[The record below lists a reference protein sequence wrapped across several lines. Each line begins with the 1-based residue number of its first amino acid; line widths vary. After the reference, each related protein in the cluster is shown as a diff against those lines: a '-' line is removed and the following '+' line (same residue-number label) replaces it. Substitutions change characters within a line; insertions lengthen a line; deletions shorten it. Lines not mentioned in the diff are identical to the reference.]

1 MPLKFHSRSS
11 TGEKKKRGGK
21 INLTCSLVSLDLIF
35 FRVLRKRHSSAK
47 TSLLLYND
55 GSTSASTLDQTFH
68 KKKKKEEKIWRLRRN
83 EPCLSNRSLESCI
96 DERVPLYKSFDRGSS
111 RFTRLED
118 CIFYG
123 RNNQFRFYYHFF
135 FFSPSKL
142 NNAPAPPLYAIFNFL
157 TSRQSPFYFS
167 TGSFWHRSII
177 SLTKYQRTAFRS
189 VSRTL
194 KIFRESGVKAV
205 FIPPFPFLWP
215 RAGFSLSFTGC
226 CRRQPVQIYTRPR
239 ESWRGVWRGTTRR
252 LIHYP
257 VRGEKRRQ
265 DCCVSPLK
273 RGTRASFR
281 WERKKRPEIIFET
294 RASFLGNN
302 LDTASRNKWP
312 TNMYTQ
318 YTRTR
323 SGKKDRQM
331 FPYPRDLHPASL
343 SGFVSFRSRR
353 NRSDPIEWK

>member
-11 TGEKKKRGGK
+11 TGEKKKRGENKFNVLTRVVGSDLFSRASK
-21 INLTCSLVSLDLIF
+21 ATLLGQNLSPPLRIMMEA
-35 FRVLRKRHSSAK
+35 RVLRRL
-47 TSLLLYND
+47 TRR
-55 GSTSASTLDQTFH
+55 FI
-68 KKKKKEEKIWRLRRN
+68 KKKKEEKIWRLRRN

-96 DERVPLYKSFDRGSS
+96 DERIPLYKSFDRGSS